1 MWTDMADPWSG
12 NKWRIILLFLGLVFI
27 WMIDYDHPGD
37 FSLCI
42 FRNITGHP
50 CYGCGL
56 LKGISAL
63 LHGDFSKVCQ
73 YNKLNLVT
81 IPLLSLEF
89 LKEMFRSVKNNSGN
103 LHLPGK

>member
-1 MWTDMADPWSG
+1 MADRSLE
-12 NKWRIILLFLGLVFI
+12 NKWRMILLCSGLVFI
-27 WMIDYDHPGD
+27 GMIDYDHPGD

-63 LHGDFSKVCQ
+63 LHGDFSSVCK

-89 LKEMFRSVKNNSGN
+89 FKEMVRACKSNPGCPYLPVK
-103 LHLPGK
+103 